1 MLWRQ
6 NITHLENMEKKK
18 KDFFASGFD
27 FAGREFLQCPDA
39 NTNNCPDSTR
49 NKPRFNKEQGKKKK
63 KKTLA
68 QIEQARGKKK
78 NASEKI

>member
-63 KKTLA
+63 KKHQPKLNKK
-68 QIEQARGKKK
+68 EEKK

>member
-6 NITHLENMEKKK
+6 NITHLENTKKK
-18 KDFFASGFD
+18 QKDFFASGFN
-27 FAGREFLQCPDA
+27 FASREFLQCPDA

-63 KKTLA
+63 KKTIA

-78 NASEKI
+78 KHQ

>member
-39 NTNNCPDSTR
+39 NTNNCPDSIR
-49 NKPRFNKEQGKKKK
+49 NKGEK

-78 NASEKI
+78 KR

>member
-18 KDFFASGFD
+18 KDFFASGFN
-27 FAGREFLQCPDA
+27 FASWEFLQCPDA

-49 NKPRFNKEQGKKKK
+49 NKGKKK

-68 QIEQARGKKK
+68 QIEQERGKKK
-78 NASEKI
+78 C